1 MHPLKDNNTTTAPT
15 IWLASKSPR
24 RRLLLQEANIP
35 HDAVNSGLD
44 DGNLIQGNITIE
56 MWTIALAYLKAK
68 SAAIKLQKMGHRGI
82 VLGADT
88 LVSHQG
94 IAIGQPADIQQ
105 ARQIINTLNNTIH
118 DVITGVAII
127 NIESDSRTLFADVT
141 KVYIGDIDNSKI
153 NEYLSTDLWEGKAG
167 AYNLSDRIN
176 AGWPITIQGDPGT
189 VMGLPMIRLTN
200 YLYRQFG
207 IGCNEPEP

>member
-1 MHPLKDNNTTTAPT
+1 MCDSHNTTPDVPT
-15 IWLASKSPR
+15 MWLASKSPR

-35 HDAVNSGLD
+35 HTTINAGIDDA
-44 DGNLIQGNITIE
+44 NLKQGNVTIE

-68 SAAIKLQKMGHRGI
+68 SAACNLKHMGHKGI

-94 IAIGQPADIQQ
+94 IAIGQPTDVQHAKH
-105 ARQIINTLNNTIH
+105 IINTLNNARH

-127 NIESDSRTLFADVT
+127 DIETEARTLFADITQVN
-141 KVYIGDIDNSKI
+141 VGSIDDNSI
-153 NEYLSTDLWEGKAG
+153 NQYLNTDLWQGKAG

-189 VMGLPMIRLTN
+189 VMGLPMIRLTQ
-200 YLYRQFG
+200 YLYNQFG
-207 IGCNEPEP
+207 IHFRESTTQ